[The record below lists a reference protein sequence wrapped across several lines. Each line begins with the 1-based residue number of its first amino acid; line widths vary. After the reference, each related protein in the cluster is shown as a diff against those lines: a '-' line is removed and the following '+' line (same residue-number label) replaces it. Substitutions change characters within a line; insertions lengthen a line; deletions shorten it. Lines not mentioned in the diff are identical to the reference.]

1 MSNNTCSKCFY
12 SLTIAKDTDFNKQQ
26 NITNKKSIPIN
37 TPEQFIA
44 VLKKIK
50 KDGIDDDID
59 INLNFT
65 EEDMKTYLNGIK
77 SLTEEDKQTLI
88 IKYKQF
94 KNKKITSE
102 YIKKCIN
109 CESKYQL
116 EPNSIIYSVNFGA
129 STIFDDNNIDLKILD
144 PTLPRTKDYIC
155 VNEECPTNVSK
166 SKEILSLKEAIFYR
180 SNNTYNLKYA
190 CCVCKTKWNI

>member
-12 SLTIAKDTDFNKQQ
+12 SLTILKDSDFNKQQ
-26 NITNKKSIPIN
+26 NINKKIITIN

-44 VLKKIK
+44 ILKKIK
-50 KDGIDDDID
+50 KDGIDDDIEL
-59 INLNFT
+59 NLNFL
-65 EEDMKTYLNGIK
+65 EEDYIKYLNSIK
-77 SLTEEDKQTLI
+77 NLVEEEKQVLI
-88 IKYKQF
+88 LKYKQF
-94 KNKKITSE
+94 KNKKITNE

-116 EPNSIIYSVNFGA
+116 EPNTIIYSVNFST
-129 STIFDDNNIDLKILD
+129 STIYNDNNIDLKILD

-155 VNEECPTNVSK
+155 ENNECPTNISNN
-166 SKEILSLKEAIFYR
+166 KEILLSKEAIIYR
-180 SNNTYNLKYA
+180 SNNTYNIKYA